1 MTEIRLDD
9 LRSGDRIV
17 VRTLSSTYSI
27 DVIDAPA
34 RVVSVSGG
42 TLLAPRLSHLIGRLE
57 PLRYDEASI
66 AVGSSI
72 AYTYMD
78 RSRSSGL
85 LHPETS
91 EVTAIE
97 LHRPLRRPARL

>member
-1 MTEIRLDD
+1 MTELRLVE

-17 VRTLSSTYSI
+17 VRTRSSTYSI

-42 TLLAPRLSHLIGRLE
+42 TLLAPRLAHLIGRLE
-57 PLRYDEASI
+57 PLRYEEASI

-78 RSRSSGL
+78 RSRSTGL
-85 LHPETS
+85 LHTETS
-91 EVTAIE
+91 EVSSIE
-97 LHRPLRRPARL
+97 LHSVLGRPARF